1 MRFMAEGPSIPD
13 SLLHARDQGRV
24 VFFCGAGVSRARA
37 GLADFFGL
45 AASVIQK
52 LRAPEDCDA
61 SKVLRKAKEVGDEL
75 DVTGLISVD
84 RVFSLLERI
93 FTTLD
98 IQSAVAKSLAT
109 AAKVDR
115 SAHEILLRLARTPS
129 GKTQLVTTNFDRL
142 FEFGSA
148 DVRSYQ
154 PPRLPQPSRYDDLDG
169 IVYLHGRVDAEY
181 TRADGDE
188 LVLSSSDFG
197 HAYLSEGW
205 ATQFFR
211 EIVRKYVVVF
221 VGYSADDPPVH
232 YLLEGLRRQH
242 ESQYEIYAFQS
253 DESTELTARW
263 QHKRV
268 QPIAY
273 SNIDDHRALWET
285 LELWAIRADNPR
297 VWQQS
302 VLKRAMAGPR
312 DLKPHERG
320 HVAHIVSTYEGAR
333 AFAEASP
340 PADWLC
346 VFDPQCRFE
355 RPRRLDYMTPDSIT
369 IDPFALFGLDF
380 DEIPQRSGDDSFV
393 QAREVPSGAWDAFAI
408 NESDRQDLPTNCF
421 SAVRG
426 HSPLKIPNLP
436 PRLSRLGTWI
446 ANVAH
451 QAAAVWWAARQGSLH
466 PSLRREIEWGLS
478 NRHEETDG
486 EILRVWSYLLEKW
499 NNPHNDEEPD
509 WFNFNRDI
517 ERDGWS
523 LVGVRR
529 LVKLMEPYL
538 TVGPGLMSRPVPPS
552 LDEEFRMNA
561 LVRIKVECPALPIG
575 LGIPEKWLYPTV
587 RGLRSCLEVAA
598 RLCNEVDDHQGRHIS
613 PLKADDCPDIS
624 DYQRTHDLSGSVIT
638 FASLYERL
646 TAVDV
651 QRAREELA
659 AWPSDE
665 DIVFARLRFWAN
677 GNPELATSDA
687 FARVVLELTDNV
699 FWGSYH
705 QRDLLILLAKR
716 WSDIA
721 DHLRHGIES
730 RILAGPSRY
739 DGEEDDSYREHVAL
753 SVLER
758 LQWLKT
764 NGCEFSCDV
773 ENEISRLRR
782 DAPSWKPEFAEHAAE
797 SLEIRGGV
805 VATVTEH
812 GALLREPIDTI
823 LSKALELSG
832 RSDSNQLIEYDPF
845 AGLCSARPKRAY
857 LALTHAARR
866 RECPEWA
873 WKTFLNFDS
882 RETDSSTFSAVIA
895 TRLCRM
901 SKEMLS
907 ALLYPTTIWLQ
918 KISKAITT
926 DSPKVFDKIVQ
937 RLIDV
942 VKAFPDRASCAVISS
957 SRGSDWVTEA
967 INSPVGHLIRAVFDD
982 TRYQDAAA
990 IHAVLNPIEQCL
1002 ALPKQPRRHALAMA
1016 SHHLGWLHAN
1026 AAEWTEQHL
1035 LTVIDGQDVEDQDA
1049 FWAGFF
1055 WNPKITSP
1063 ALYLRIKGGLMKIAK
1078 DRTPARE
1085 GHEQSLA
1092 FLLLIGWI
1100 SSADNEDRRWISD
1113 PQLRDVLLHGSDEF
1127 RSHILRQFEQQL
1139 RNGDARAR
1147 EEWQIRTYK
1156 FFESVWPM
1164 QRSVKTPEMTARIVD
1179 VLVAHSD
1186 SFRKLIDLV
1195 LPLLTT
1201 IRDATQLRLQF
1212 REETKNVIKAHPE
1225 RFLHLLNV
1233 VLPEDVRYWP
1243 YGINDAIDLIAQA
1256 DESLLTDARLRELQ
1270 RRWGTR

>member
-1 MRFMAEGPSIPD
+1 VRFIAEGPSIPD
-13 SLLHARDQGRV
+13 SLLHARDEGRV

-52 LRAPEDCDA
+52 LGAPEDCDA
-61 SKVLRKAKEVGDEL
+61 SKVLRKAKKVSEEL
-75 DVTGLISVD
+75 DVTGLISAD
-84 RVFSLLERI
+84 RVFSLLERD

-109 AAKVDR
+109 AADVDR

-142 FEFGSA
+142 FEFGTGE
-148 DVRSYQ
+148 VRSYQ

-169 IVYLHGRVDAEY
+169 IVYLHGRVDAAY

-242 ESQYEIYAFQS
+242 DSQYEIYAFQS

-285 LELWAIRADNPR
+285 LELWAIRADNPQAWR
-297 VWQQS
+297 QS
-302 VLKRAMAGPR
+302 ALDRSMAGPR

-320 HVAHIVSTYEGAR
+320 QVAHIVSTYEGAR
-333 AFAEASP
+333 AFAEVSP

-355 RPRRLDYMTPDSIT
+355 RSRRLDYMTPDSAM

-393 QAREVPSGAWDAFAI
+393 PQRDVPSCAWDAFAI

-436 PRLSRLGTWI
+436 PRLSCLGKWI

-451 QAAAVWWAARQGSLH
+451 QAAAVWWAARQVSLH

-478 NRHEETDG
+478 QRHKETDG
-486 EILRVWSYLLEKW
+486 EILRVWSYLLEAW

-517 ERDGWS
+517 DRDGWS

-529 LVKLMEPYL
+529 LVKLMVPYL
-538 TVGPGLMSRPVPPS
+538 TVGPGLMSRPVPPRPE
-552 LDEEFRMNA
+552 EEFRMNDLA
-561 LVRIKVECPALPIG
+561 RIKVECPVPPIDVD
-575 LGIPEKWLYPTV
+575 IPEEWLYQTV
-587 RGLRSCLEVAA
+587 RGLRSCLEDAA
-598 RLCNEVDDHQGRHIS
+598 RLYKEVDDHQGRRIS
-613 PLKADDCPDIS
+613 PLEEDDHPDIC
-624 DYQRTHDLSGSVIT
+624 DHQRTQDLSGFVIT
-638 FASLYERL
+638 FASLYKRL

-651 QRAREELA
+651 QRAMEELA
-659 AWPSDE
+659 AWPSD
-665 DIVFARLRFWAN
+665 DDLVFARLRFWAN
-677 GNPELATSDA
+677 GKPELATSDA

-721 DHLRHGIES
+721 DHLRHEIEA

-739 DGEEDDSYREHVAL
+739 DGEEDDSYREHAAW
-753 SVLER
+753 SVLMR
-758 LQWLKT
+758 LNWLKKQ
-764 NGCEFSCDV
+764 GCQFSFDV
-773 ENEISRLRR
+773 ESEISRRRR
-782 DAPSWKPEFAEHAAE
+782 DAPSWKPEIADHAAE

-805 VATVTEH
+805 VATDTEH
-812 GALLREPIDTI
+812 GALVREPIDTI
-823 LSKALELSG
+823 LSKTLELSG
-832 RSDSNQLIEYDPF
+832 RSDSNQLVEYDPF

-866 RECPEWA
+866 RECPEWG
-873 WKTFLNFDS
+873 WKTFLSSDS
-882 RETDSSTFSAVIA
+882 REKDPSAFSTVIA
-895 TRLCRM
+895 TRLCRL

-907 ALLYPTTIWLQ
+907 ALLFPATMWLQ
-918 KISKAITT
+918 KISKAIST
-926 DSPKVFDKIVQ
+926 DSPNVFDKIVQ

-942 VKAFPDRASCAVISS
+942 VKAFPDRASFAVIGS
-957 SRGSDWVTEA
+957 SRGTDWVTDA
-967 INSPVGHLIRAVFDD
+967 TNSPVGHLILAVFDD
-982 TRYQDAAA
+982 TRYQDVAA
-990 IHAVLNPIEQCL
+990 IHAGLRPVELCL
-1002 ALPKQPRRHALAMA
+1002 ALPGNPRRHAIAMA
-1016 SHHLGWLHAN
+1016 SHHLGRLHAN
-1026 AAEWTEQHL
+1026 AADWAEQHL

-1063 ALYLRIKGGLMKIAK
+1063 ALYLRIKVGLMKIAK

-1100 SSADNEDRRWISD
+1100 SSADNEDRRWVSD
-1113 PQLRDVLLHGSDEF
+1113 SELRDVLLHGGDEF
-1127 RSHILRQFEQQL
+1127 RSHILRQFEKQL

-1147 EEWQIRTYK
+1147 EEWQTRTYK
-1156 FFESVWPM
+1156 FFEAVWPM
-1164 QRSVKTPEMTARIVD
+1164 QRSVKTPEMSARIVD

-1195 LPLLTT
+1195 SPLLTT

-1212 REETKNVIKAHPE
+1212 RDETKTVIKAHPE

-1243 YGINDAIDLIAQA
+1243 YGINNAIDLIAEA

-1270 RRWGTR
+1270 RRWDTR